1 MVRFLTETLRRMAM
15 PSNRPTFFR
24 DRFRTLLFGLTE
36 GVLVAALVVNV
47 RDAAREDAFFRK
59 IAADAIANRES
70 REDQLVALVHKTY
83 SMIAPLEKA
92 IEDHTVE
99 DVTGL
104 SSYHRVLMDSTVTS
118 VLYPNSH
125 CGSYSG
131 VLVKLLEAAGF
142 PVRFVQML
150 DREEVTGV
158 AHHILAEAW
167 VDGRWVI
174 CDARYDLVFRD
185 DQGRLLGFDDIKRD
199 WDKLKSQC
207 PPNYDMRY
215 DFRGVRRVNFGKL
228 NPWLQKTPLAN
239 VSIRTWLND
248 GAWFRS
254 MLVAGLMLLVAAVHV
269 MYERS
274 LRQRATSPN
283 VVPLAIGPG
292 EPASGQPTAGNT
304 AASQTPA
311 AKTGTYA
318 GKSV

>member
-1 MVRFLTETLRRMAM
+1 MARSLAETLRRLAM
-15 PSNRPTFFR
+15 HSTRAQFFR

-36 GVLVAALVVNV
+36 GVLVAAIVVNV
-47 RDAAREDAFFRK
+47 RDAVREDSFFRQ
-59 IAADAIANRES
+59 IASDATKNVES

-92 IEDHTVE
+92 IEEHTIE
-99 DVTGL
+99 DVSGL
-104 SSYHRVLMDSTVTS
+104 SNYRRVLLDSTVNS
-118 VLYPNSH
+118 VLYPNGQ

-131 VLVKLLEAAGF
+131 VLVKLLEAARF

-167 VDGRWVI
+167 LDGRWVI

-199 WDKLKSQC
+199 WEKLKSQC
-207 PPNYDMRY
+207 PPDYDMRY
-215 DFRGVRRVNFGKL
+215 DFRGVRRVNFGAL

-239 VSIRTWLND
+239 FSIRVWLNE
-248 GAWFRS
+248 GAWLRS
-254 MLVAGLMLLVAAVHV
+254 ALVAGLLLLVAAVHL

-274 LRQRATSPN
+274 LGRLATSPG
-283 VVPLAIGPG
+283 VVPLAIGSG
-292 EPASGQPTAGNT
+292 EPAVRESASGNT
-304 AASQTPA
+304 AASPPAA